1 MPKTPSLL
9 LIEDDHEAAQLMS
22 RGLAEH
28 GYRVEHA
35 GDGRGGFERALR
47 HDWDLIVADRM
58 LPDMDGLEIVKGL
71 RQRGRRTPILILSA
85 LAQVDD
91 RVRGLRAGGDDY
103 LTKPYA
109 LAELLARIEAL
120 LRRGQAEPD
129 TQLVYEDLR
138 LDLMARSAE
147 RGGRKLQLTAREFD
161 LLAFLMRHAEQVVTR
176 RMLLEQVWDLHFDPQ
191 TNVIDVHMSRLRQA
205 VDRGF
210 KRALIHTVRGVGY
223 VLGEHRHGPPPD
235 SQ

>member
-1 MPKTPSLL
+1 MPKTPLLL
-9 LIEDDHEAAQLMS
+9 LIEDDYEAAQLVS
-22 RGLAEH
+22 RGLAEQ

-35 GDGRGGFERALR
+35 GDGRDGLERALR
-47 HDWDLIVADRM
+47 HDWDLIIADRM
-58 LPDMDGLEIVKGL
+58 LPDMDGLEIVKSL
-71 RQRGRRTPILILSA
+71 RERGRRTPILILSA

-120 LRRGQAEPD
+120 LRRGQAEPE
-129 TQLVYEDLR
+129 TQLVHEDLK
-138 LDLMARSAE
+138 LDLMMRSAE

-223 VLGEHRHGPPPD
+223 VLGEHRRGLAPD